1 MATFLSRRMSSPY
14 IDSCLTLN
22 LYNANGHNKACPQV
36 PKLPLDNGNFFQWLT
51 NKVRNG
57 HKIWSEYGA
66 LMIGATNRFD
76 CVPFNTAAVSIN
88 WLQYLLQMLEALLRF
103 GHVHYLIPKKMFK
116 FFGVF

>member
-1 MATFLSRRMSSPY
+1 MPMAT
-14 IDSCLTLN
+14 IK
-22 LYNANGHNKACPQV
+22 HV
-36 PKLPLDNGNFFQWLT
+36 PKCQNYLSTTAIFFSDWPIKSGMVTKFDQ
-51 NKVRNG
+51 
-57 HKIWSEYGA
+57 YGA

-103 GHVHYLIPKKMFK
+103 GHVNYLIPKKMFK